1 MGNREETTKRLV
13 EAALAILSE
22 QGFAAIGVNAVARRA
37 GTDKQLI
44 YRYFNGLDGL
54 LAAAGEAVAAGLS
67 LALERALQPPPAD
80 YGDLAARVARAL
92 LDHARSDAMFRAL
105 RLMEAAAPSD
115 ATAAFR
121 RARSAA
127 MMQWVAEARKGLTP
141 PPGLDAPAL
150 NAVLVAAA
158 EGAALLGTAG
168 IGDRP
173 EDRARIDAA
182 LERIARAA
190 FAGGGAG

>member
-1 MGNREETTKRLV
+1 MGNREETTKRLI

-37 GTDKQLI
+37 GADKQLI

-54 LAAAGEAVAAGLS
+54 MAAAGEAVAAGLS
-67 LALERALQPPPAD
+67 QALERALQPPPAD
-80 YGDLAARVARAL
+80 YGDLAARVAGAL

-121 RARSAA
+121 RARGAA

-168 IGDRP
+168 IGDSP

-190 FAGGGAG
+190 FAAAPG

>member
-54 LAAAGEAVAAGLS
+54 MAAAGEAVAAGLS
-67 LALERALQPPPAD
+67 QALERGLQPPPAD
-80 YGDLAARVARAL
+80 YGDLAARVAGAL

-121 RARSAA
+121 RARGAA

-168 IGDRP
+168 IGDSP

-182 LERIARAA
+182 LEHIARAA
-190 FAGGGAG
+190 FAAAPG

>member
-13 EAALAILSE
+13 EAALEILSE

-37 GTDKQLI
+37 GADKQLI

-54 LAAAGEAVAAGLS
+54 LAAAGEAVAARLS
-67 LALERALQPPPAD
+67 QTLERTLDPPPGSYA
-80 YGDLAARVARAL
+80 DLATRVTRAL

-105 RLMEAAAPSD
+105 RLMEAAAPSP

-121 RARSAA
+121 KARGAAMATWVARARQDLA
-127 MMQWVAEARKGLTP
+127 P

-168 IGDRP
+168 LGDSA

-190 FAGGGAG
+190 FAGTVG